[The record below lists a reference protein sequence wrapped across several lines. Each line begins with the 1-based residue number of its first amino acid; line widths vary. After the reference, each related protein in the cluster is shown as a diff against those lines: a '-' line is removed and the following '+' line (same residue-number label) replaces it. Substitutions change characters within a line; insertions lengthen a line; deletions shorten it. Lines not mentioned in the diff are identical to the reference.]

1 MAEQCLKGA
10 GGFGRPREHR
20 GGLTVL
26 ALILLIPGC
35 YSYTQVSPAAVP
47 PGSSV
52 RLRVDPRVPL
62 KVGEVPLP
70 DGGRMIRGTLLP
82 GSSADTLVCSVPL
95 SNGDPLTQ
103 VRGLRGTVFVPL
115 AEVQRV
121 EVRRFQKGRTAAVV
135 GAGALL
141 GLVVLNW
148 AFDVVNPN
156 TVSGDGGGGP
166 NNARLPLFEF
176 RW

>member
-1 MAEQCLKGA
+1 VADGMNGGGA
-10 GGFGRPREHR
+10 RGCPR
-20 GGLTVL
+20 GVL
-26 ALILLIPGC
+26 AVLAVTLLTSGC
-35 YSYTQVSPAAVP
+35 YTYTQVSPAAVP

-70 DGGRMIRGTLLP
+70 DGGRLIRGKLLP
-82 GSSADTLVCSVPL
+82 GSSADTLLCSVAL
-95 SNGDPLTQ
+95 SNGDPLTPL
-103 VRGLRGTVFVPL
+103 RGLRGTVFVPL
-115 AEVQRV
+115 AEVERL
-121 EVRRFQKGRTAAVV
+121 EVRQLQKGRTAAVV

-141 GLVVLNW
+141 GLVVLEW
-148 AFDVVNPN
+148 AFDVANPN

-166 NNARLPLFEF
+166 NNVRLPLFQF